1 MLMMQYL
8 RASAQRHTERGGGV
22 GGGGG
27 GAESRDAAEVNDRPV
42 VCVVRCPGQGHK
54 VMRQGRSAREGSGG
68 GES

>member
-1 MLMMQYL
+1 MDVDDAIPPGQCTETH
-8 RASAQRHTERGGGV
+8 RERGW
-22 GGGGG
+22 GGGG